1 LQVENPKTVYK
12 GQKPMKLVSKNT
24 TAKTPKTSAAV
35 PSIALVKYKKPI
47 IIAKIIR
54 EILSAEPMFVF
65 MIIKF
70 KLVKIL

>member
-1 LQVENPKTVYK
+1 
-12 GQKPMKLVSKNT
+12 MKLVSKNT